1 MQNFTYSIPT
11 KVYFGKGQVENLG
24 AAVKAYGQKALLVYG
39 GSSIKRTGLYDKVV
53 QQLKDNGVQWVE
65 QPGVEPNPRIETVR
79 AGAQKCREN
88 GVDVVLAVGGGSTID
103 ASKAIAYA
111 ANYDGDAWDFI
122 VNPSL
127 IEADKVLPIVTVL
140 TLAATGSEMDAGGVV
155 TNGMSAFARDGENA
169 NAALLCS
176 VTPEDFGAGDVLAG
190 VEFQRR
196 YERLAFALGGGRYRA
211 PAQTVGDFL
220 DGRAS
225 TSLGRV
231 APSYRPGVELADL
244 AGCLPGFAVEAM
256 REALRLFDR
265 RLRGYA
271 DEDAVLTGVETRS
284 SSPVRVKRGEDLQ
297 SNLRGL
303 YPCGEGAGYAGG
315 IMSAAV
321 DGLRCAIALAAR
333 YGG

>member
-1 MQNFTYSIPT
+1 M
-11 KVYFGKGQVENLG
+11 
-24 AAVKAYGQKALLVYG
+24 
-39 GSSIKRTGLYDKVV
+39 
-53 QQLKDNGVQWVE
+53 
-65 QPGVEPNPRIETVR
+65 
-79 AGAQKCREN
+79 
-88 GVDVVLAVGGGSTID
+88 
-103 ASKAIAYA
+103 
-111 ANYDGDAWDFI
+111 
-122 VNPSL
+122 
-127 IEADKVLPIVTVL
+127 
-140 TLAATGSEMDAGGVV
+140 
-155 TNGMSAFARDGENA
+155 
-169 NAALLCS
+169 
-176 VTPEDFGAGDVLAG
+176 
-190 VEFQRR
+190 
-196 YERLAFALGGGRYRA
+196 
-211 PAQTVGDFL
+211 GDFL

-225 TSLGRV
+225 PSLGRV